1 VNLVD
6 FFLKLVALRGR
17 RLDSI
22 LLYPAGEKGSSP
34 LF

>member
-6 FFLKLVALRGR
+6 FFLVALRGR